1 MKGEHMAD
9 NSKNGNGDQGGKR
22 HSGGK
27 TWQERKL
34 EKVNRDDIDV
44 ISRKTMDQSDYIGM
58 LNTLD
63 NVLYQL
69 RMNMGRNKNIKFEKA
84 QEFIERSQ
92 KIKEDINLL
101 NAEMCQV
108 MGWEYRPPRGFTN
121 PLVAAEERE
130 KGKKGTAAK
139 APAADKLPAEAISAS

>member
-1 MKGEHMAD
+1 MAD
-9 NSKNGNGDQGGKR
+9 NSKNGNRDQGGKR
-22 HSGGK
+22 PSGGK

-44 ISRKTMDQSDYIGM
+44 ISRKTMDQSDFIGM

-108 MGWEYRPPRGFTN
+108 MGWDYRPPRGFTN
-121 PLVAAEERE
+121 PLGEVEEKG
-130 KGKKGTAAK
+130 KGKKGAAAK
-139 APAADKLPAEAISAS
+139 APAADKLPEEAISIT

>member
-1 MKGEHMAD
+1 MTDK
-9 NSKNGNGDQGGKR
+9 SKQANDGRDGKKLG
-22 HSGGK
+22 SK

-44 ISRKTMDQSDYIGM
+44 ISRKTMDQSDFIGM

-63 NVLYQL
+63 NVLYKL
-69 RMNMGRNKNIKFEKA
+69 RMSMGRHMSIKFEKA

-101 NAEMCQV
+101 NAEMCKE
-108 MGWEYRPPRGFTN
+108 MGWDYRPPRGFTN
-121 PLVAAEERE
+121 PLGEAEEKE
-130 KGKKGTAAK
+130 KGKKGTATK
-139 APAADKLPAEAISAS
+139 SPAAVKTLEAAITAG

>member
-1 MKGEHMAD
+1 MTD
-9 NSKNGNGDQGGKR
+9 NSRNGNDGQGGKKPG
-22 HSGGK
+22 SK

-44 ISRKTMDQSDYIGM
+44 ISRKTRDQSDFIGM

-69 RMNMGRNKNIKFEKA
+69 RMNMGRSSNIQLDKA
-84 QEFIERSQ
+84 QEFLTRSQ
-92 KIKEDINLL
+92 KIKDEINLL
-101 NAEMCQV
+101 NAEMCAM

-121 PLVAAEERE
+121 PLGEVGEKG
-130 KGKKGTAAK
+130 KGKKGVAAK
-139 APAADKLPAEAISAS
+139 IPAAEKVAEVAVSAV

>member
-1 MKGEHMAD
+1 MAD
-9 NSKNGNGDQGGKR
+9 KSNNDNDDRGGKR
-22 HSGGK
+22 PSGGK

-34 EKVNRDDIDV
+34 EKVNREDIDV
-44 ISRKTMDQSDYIGM
+44 ISRKTRDQSDFIGM

-101 NAEMCQV
+101 NAEMCKE
-108 MGWEYRPPRGFTN
+108 MGWDYRPPRGFTN
-121 PLVAAEERE
+121 PLGEPEETE
-130 KGKKGTAAK
+130 KKRNGTAANAYAVNK
-139 APAADKLPAEAISAS
+139 VPEAAFTTS

>member
-1 MKGEHMAD
+1 MTDK
-9 NSKNGNGDQGGKR
+9 SKQANDGQGGKKP
-22 HSGGK
+22 SGGK

-44 ISRKTMDQSDYIGM
+44 ISRKTMDQSDFIGM

-101 NAEMCQV
+101 NAEMCQE
-108 MGWEYRPPRGFTN
+108 MGWDYRPPRGFAN
-121 PLVAAEERE
+121 PLGETEE
-130 KGKKGTAAK
+130 KGKGKKRTADK
-139 APAADKLPAEAISAS
+139 APDSSKTTVVEPTA

>member
-1 MKGEHMAD
+1 MTDK
-9 NSKNGNGDQGGKR
+9 SKQGNDGQGGNKP
-22 HSGGK
+22 GAK

-34 EKVNRDDIDV
+34 EKAKRDDIDL
-44 ISRKTMDQSDYIGM
+44 ISRRTMDQGDFIGM

-63 NVLYQL
+63 HVLYQL

-92 KIKEDINLL
+92 QIKEDINLL

-108 MGWEYRPPRGFTN
+108 MGYEYKPIRGFSN
-121 PLVAAEERE
+121 PLVETEGKE

-139 APAADKLPAEAISAS
+139 ATAAEKVPEAAVTAG

>member
-1 MKGEHMAD
+1 MTDK
-9 NSKNGNGDQGGKR
+9 SKQANDGQGGNKP
-22 HSGGK
+22 SGGK

-44 ISRKTMDQSDYIGM
+44 ISRKTMDQSDFIGM

-92 KIKEDINLL
+92 KIKEEINLL
-101 NAEMCQV
+101 NAEMCKE
-108 MGWEYRPPRGFTN
+108 MGWDYRPPRGFTN
-121 PLVAAEERE
+121 PLGEVEEKE
-130 KGKKGTAAK
+130 KGKKSAAAK
-139 APAADKLPAEAISAS
+139 APAASKTAVVEPTA

>member
-1 MKGEHMAD
+1 MEDK
-9 NSKNGNGDQGGKR
+9 SRIGNDGREGKKP
-22 HSGGK
+22 GGK

-44 ISRKTMDQSDYIGM
+44 ISRKTRDQSDFIGM

-69 RMNMGRNKNIKFEKA
+69 RMNMGRSSNIQLDKA
-84 QEFIERSQ
+84 QEFLTRSQ
-92 KIKEDINLL
+92 KIKNEINLL
-101 NAEMCQV
+101 NAEMCAM

-121 PLVAAEERE
+121 PLGEVEGKEMVKKGAAAKSPAAEKARE
-130 KGKKGTAAK
+130 QTV
-139 APAADKLPAEAISAS
+139 SSV

>member
-1 MKGEHMAD
+1 MTDK
-9 NSKNGNGDQGGKR
+9 SKNGNDGQGGKNP
-22 HSGGK
+22 GGK

-44 ISRKTMDQSDYIGM
+44 ISRKTRDQSDFIGM

-69 RMNMGRNKNIKFEKA
+69 RMNMGRSSNIQLDKA
-84 QEFIERSQ
+84 QEFLMRSQ
-92 KIKEDINLL
+92 RIKDEINLL
-101 NAEMCQV
+101 NAEMCEM

-121 PLVAAEERE
+121 PLGRTEEKE
-130 KGKKGTAAK
+130 KVKKGGAAK
-139 APAADKLPAEAISAS
+139 TPVADKVPEGAVSAA

>member
-1 MKGEHMAD
+1 MED
-9 NSKNGNGDQGGKR
+9 KNRKGNGDQGGKKPAD
-22 HSGGK
+22 GK
-27 TWQERKL
+27 SWQERKL

-44 ISRKTMDQSDYIGM
+44 ISRKTMDQGDFIGM

-92 KIKEDINLL
+92 KIKDEINLL
-101 NAEMCQV
+101 NAEMCKE
-108 MGWEYRPPRGFTN
+108 MGWDYRPPRGFTN
-121 PLVAAEERE
+121 PLGEAEEKE
-130 KGKKGTAAK
+130 KVKKGSAVKT
-139 APAADKLPAEAISAS
+139 PAAVKLPEAAVTTG